1 MLISRQKGKV
11 ARSGLQAYNQMR
23 KADITNLFIK
33 MFKQKILS
41 YFGNR
46 ALSLFSDKNDPFV
59 ELSAR
64 LLAFSVGGSVRSISW
79 GLICVS
85 FQLASITHF
94 SIQLLQ
100 GNAVFLQEVDQHLR
114 MT

>member
-1 MLISRQKGKV
+1 MLISRQKGRV
-11 ARSGLQAYNQMR
+11 ARSVFQVYNQMR

-33 MFKQKILS
+33 MFKQKSVI
-41 YFGNR
+41 YFGDQ
-46 ALSLFSDKNDPFV
+46 ALSLFSYKNAPFV

-64 LLAFSVGGSVRSISW
+64 LLAFSVSGSDRSISW

-85 FQLASITHF
+85 FQLAGITHF
-94 SIQLLQ
+94 SFQLLQ
-100 GNAVFLQEVDQHLR
+100 GNAVILQEVDQHLS